1 MNLKH
6 LSIND
11 IYDNTILEKVN
22 RIIYLRENKLFV
34 YHSDV
39 VFYSVNYA
47 ISVMHGTSKTF
58 EEWYSSIE
66 FKSKTSFERCIDEL
80 CDRGSKSSSLVG
92 QSYESIQIL
101 IECID
106 DYIMKLEK
114 RQKMGIVDYVDFVN
128 IANTYTHESLLNP
141 DITFLKWFN
150 IYDRQRKILSLKK
163 IITKNGKGEK
173 R

>member
-11 IYDNTILEKVN
+11 IYDNIILEKVN
-22 RIIYLRENKLFV
+22 RIIYLRNNKLFV

-47 ISVMHGTSKTF
+47 ISVMHGSNETF
-58 EEWYSSIE
+58 EDWYSSVE
-66 FKSKTSFERCIDEL
+66 FKTKTSFERCIDEL
-80 CDRGSKSSSLVG
+80 CKNGSSSQSLVG

-106 DYIMKLEK
+106 DYITKLEK
-114 RQKMGIVDYVDFVN
+114 RQKMGIVYYDEFVN
-128 IANTYTHESLLNP
+128 IANAYTHESLLNP
-141 DITFLKWFN
+141 DTTFLKWFN
-150 IYDRQRKILSLKK
+150 IYVRRRKIQKILSLKK
-163 IITKNGKGEK
+163 
-173 R
+173 